1 MFYLNVDSNC
11 MRDFRVEEEEEMN
24 QNTINGNLFTR
35 ADETKSW
42 MCACMLARSVYAHR
56 KPHRKF
62 SVSESGVKLQLLFID
77 FTTSR
82 SINDN

>member
-11 MRDFRVEEEEEMN
+11 MRDFRVEQEEEMN
-24 QNTINGNLFTR
+24 QNTIASRLFTR
-35 ADETKSW
+35 ADETNHE
-42 MCACMLARSVYAHR
+42 CMHVCSSSPVYAHR

-62 SVSESGVKLQLLFID
+62 SISESGVKLQLLFID